1 MTIHDLTNPD
11 VVFESMYYGMTYEVM
26 VWDVP
31 EGIGIVL
38 KDYGTFDRMV
48 LAITPDL
55 TNIQAQI
62 IVRAEYGKCLLEAA
76 RRLQKVSWPEEGES
90 NI

>member
-1 MTIHDLTNPD
+1 MTINDLTNPD
-11 VVFESMYYGMTYEVM
+11 VVFQSTYNGVTYEAM

-38 KDYGTFDRMV
+38 KDYGTFDRMI
-48 LAITPDL
+48 LAITPD
-55 TNIQAQI
+55 ISHAQAQI

>member
-11 VVFESMYYGMTYEVM
+11 VVFQSTYNGVTYEAM

-48 LAITPDL
+48 LALTPDL
-55 TNIQAQI
+55 SNMQAQI

-76 RRLQKVSWPEEGES
+76 RRLNKVRVPEEGKEF
-90 NI
+90 

>member
-1 MTIHDLTNPD
+1 MTINDLTNPD
-11 VVFESMYYGMTYEVM
+11 VVFQSTYNGVTYEVM

-38 KDYGTFDRMV
+38 KDYGTFDKMV
-48 LAITPDL
+48 LAITPD
-55 TNIQAQI
+55 ISHMQAQI